1 MQRFTSFVVATLAC
15 ATLSAAIAIKPA
27 HGQATDDY
35 PNRPVRLIIP
45 QQPGAASDVLGRV
58 FAHKF
63 GESLGQSIV
72 IDNRAGAGGII
83 GAEAAAKS
91 TPDGYTLLLGAS
103 AWLTISPHTYK
114 KLAYD
119 ALNDFAPVSLF
130 AIGQNL
136 LVVNPS
142 VKASTVKELVALM
155 QEKPNEINM
164 ASAGVGS
171 ASHLAGL
178 LLNSLTGAKAVHV
191 PYKGA
196 GQSVGALVSGEA
208 HWSFTPLSAPLSHV
222 RSGRLRPIAVGSAT
236 RSPTLPDVPTV
247 AESGYPEYNAASWY
261 GILLP
266 KGAPNAIVERVHAA
280 VSKTLAQNEMKE
292 QLINQGAEPKGNTP
306 AEFGQ
311 FIRQDFERMAKV
323 VKLAGLKA
331 D

>member
-1 MQRFTSFVVATLAC
+1 MNGWTTARRAGLALVL
-15 ATLSAAIAIKPA
+15 AAGVSAAHA
-27 HGQATDDY
+27 QTTDDY
-35 PNRPVRLIIP
+35 PNKPVRLIVP

-63 GESLGQSIV
+63 AEALGQSVV

-91 TPDGYTLLLGAS
+91 APDGYSLLLGAS
-103 AWLTISPHTYK
+103 AWLTIAPHTYK

-119 ALNDFAPVSLF
+119 TLADFVPISLF

-136 LVVNPS
+136 LVVNNA
-142 VKASTVKELVALM
+142 VKATTVKELVALM
-155 QEKPNEINM
+155 QEKPDQLNM
-164 ASAGVGS
+164 ASAGIGS

-178 LLNSLTGAKAVHV
+178 LFNSITAARAVHV

-196 GQSVGALVSGEA
+196 GQSVGAVISGEA
-208 HWSFTPLSAPLSHV
+208 QWSFTPLSAPLSHV
-222 RSGRLRPIAVGSAT
+222 RGGRLRPIAVGSAT

-261 GILLP
+261 GVLVP
-266 KGAPNAIVERVHAA
+266 KGTSNTVVERVHAA
-280 VSKTLAQNEMKE
+280 MMKTLALPEMRE
-292 QLINQGAEPKGNTP
+292 QLVNQGAEPRGTTP
-306 AEFGQ
+306 AEFTE
-311 FIRQDFERMAKV
+311 FIKQDFERMSKL

>member
-1 MQRFTSFVVATLAC
+1 MELSKTARLAC
-15 ATLSAAIAIKPA
+15 LALVLAMSAGWVGA
-27 HGQATDDY
+27 QTTDDY
-35 PNRPVRLIIP
+35 PNRPVRMIIP

-63 GESLGQSIV
+63 SEVLGQSIV

-83 GAEAAAKS
+83 GAEAAAKA

-119 ALNDFAPVSLF
+119 SLTDFVPVSLF
-130 AIGQNL
+130 AIGQNV
-136 LVVNPS
+136 LVVNPA
-142 VKASTVKELVALM
+142 VKATTVKELVALM
-155 QEKPNEINM
+155 NEKPDQINM
-164 ASAGVGS
+164 ASAGIGS

-178 LLNSLTGAKAVHV
+178 LLNSISGAKAVHV

-208 HWSFTPLSAPLSHV
+208 HWSFTPLSAPLSHL
-222 RSGRLRPIAVGSAT
+222 RAGRLRAIAVGSAT

-261 GILLP
+261 GVLVP
-266 KGAPNAIVERVHAA
+266 KGTPSTIVGRLHTA
-280 VSKTLAQNEMKE
+280 VTKTLALPEMKE
-292 QLINQGAEPKGNTP
+292 QLVNQGAEPRGNTP
-306 AEFGQ
+306 AEFTA
-311 FIRQDFERMAKV
+311 FIKQDLERMSKL

>member
-1 MQRFTSFVVATLAC
+1 MKRFARFAVAALAWAMLPTL
-15 ATLSAAIAIKPA
+15 LAIKSA
-27 HGQATDDY
+27 EGQTADDY

-63 GESLGQSIV
+63 GEMLGQSLV

-91 TPDGYTLLLGAS
+91 PPDGYTLLLGAS

-114 KLAYD
+114 KIAYD

-130 AIGQNL
+130 AIGQNV
-136 LVVNPS
+136 LVVNPA
-142 VKASTVKELVALM
+142 VKATNVKELVALM
-155 QEKPNEINM
+155 QEKPDQLNM

-178 LLNSLTGAKAVHV
+178 LLNSISGAKAVHV

-196 GQSVGALVSGEA
+196 GQSIGALVSGEA

-222 RSGRLRPIAVGSAT
+222 RAGRLRPLAVGSAT

-266 KGAPNAIVERVHAA
+266 KGTPNAIVERVHAA
-280 VSKTLAQNEMKE
+280 VSKTLALVEMKE
-292 QLINQGAEPKGNTP
+292 QLINQGAEPRGTTP
-306 AEFGQ
+306 AEFAQ
-311 FIRQDFERMAKV
+311 FIRQDFERMANL